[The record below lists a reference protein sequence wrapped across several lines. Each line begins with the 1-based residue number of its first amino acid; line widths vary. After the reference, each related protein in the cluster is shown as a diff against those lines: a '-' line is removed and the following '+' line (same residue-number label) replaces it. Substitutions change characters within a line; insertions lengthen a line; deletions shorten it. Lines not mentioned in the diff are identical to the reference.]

1 MYIIISSQTNDK
13 IKIDNSKLVSIIDLS
28 IIIDSIDENKEIKI
42 QRIYSI

>member
-42 QRIYSI
+42 QKIYSI